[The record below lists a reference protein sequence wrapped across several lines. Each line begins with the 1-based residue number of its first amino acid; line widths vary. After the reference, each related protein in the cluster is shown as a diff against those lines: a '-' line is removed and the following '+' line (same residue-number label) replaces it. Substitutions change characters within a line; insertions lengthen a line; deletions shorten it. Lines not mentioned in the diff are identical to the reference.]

1 MTSRMCLGS
10 LPLFAVPVLRSL
22 LHLCSRNLLTSS
34 SPLPPSCVSSKPA
47 WSLVKLIHCV
57 PLRAALARGLSTGTL
72 FSRPIALACPSVSP
86 LPTWDVKPLTL
97 LTPLGPTMLPLTH
110 TTCVVKQSTRRIPRQ
125 SRRTSRVALR
135 APWERLNA
143 HTYETGSDVLPPTV
157 LSTRCGAV
165 VLDEEDVEEGEPPAV
180 AHCPWKDEI
189 GVLVDPKLTDVFM
202 AGMGLGAIWVEIVHS
217 PETETGSTFH
227 PCFQAVPPR

>member
-47 WSLVKLIHCV
+47 WSSVKLIHCV

-72 FSRPIALACPSVSP
+72 FSQPIALACPSVSP

-110 TTCVVKQSTRRIPRQ
+110 TTCVVKQSTRRINVPAAKA
-125 SRRTSRVALR
+125 VEENLACCFAR
-135 APWERLNA
+135 AVGVTQCA
-143 HTYETGSDVLPPTV
+143 HVRNWLGF
-157 LSTRCGAV
+157 

-180 AHCPWKDEI
+180 AHRPWKDEI

-227 PCFQAVPPR
+227 PCFQAVPPH